1 MGNCLKSTTNDD
13 ISLLNGGR
21 SNDSNRESIDQ
32 DQNIHFPETIQPI
45 FYPSPSSASRAGGV
59 SHLSEDEQIKIAK
72 RIGLISHLPIHQ
84 FTEDNFKSKKVP
96 QECDICMNDFV
107 VGKFN
112 DSYLV
117 IYKTNSTYINEYIT
131 QYFLFQKGDSIRYL
145 PCMHQYHV
153 ACVDVWLQKNLTCP
167 TCCEPVDAG
176 LFSSFETV

>member
-21 SNDSNRESIDQ
+21 NNDSNRESIDQ
-32 DQNIHFPETIQPI
+32 DQNINFPDTNQPI
-45 FYPSPSSASRAGGV
+45 FYPSPSTASRAVGV
-59 SHLSEDEQIKIAK
+59 SHLSEDEQIKVAK

-107 VGKFN
+107 V
-112 DSYLV
+112 
-117 IYKTNSTYINEYIT
+117 
-131 QYFLFQKGDSIRYL
+131 GDSIRYL

-176 LFSSFETV
+176 LFSSFETI